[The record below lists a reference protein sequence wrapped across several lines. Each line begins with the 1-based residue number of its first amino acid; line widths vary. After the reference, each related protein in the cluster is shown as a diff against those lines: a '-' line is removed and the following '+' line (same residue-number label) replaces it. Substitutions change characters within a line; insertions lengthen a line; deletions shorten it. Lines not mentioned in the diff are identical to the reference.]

1 MPSKQVRRRI
11 DRHSTVRHASVPK
24 RQPAS
29 TKAFT
34 ACKPLDSARAVIE
47 FLGLSYSEVGVE
59 YGRLSGFKPIS
70 KQAVYK
76 MLTLPRVNDA
86 MLNTLGQLI
95 SNRLTRSCGVTVG
108 VQMIQNS
115 PLHVIPYIPCAACGE
130 LYPIDRPGVRH
141 CPDCR

>member
-1 MPSKQVRRRI
+1 M
-11 DRHSTVRHASVPK
+11 
-24 RQPAS
+24 
-29 TKAFT
+29 
-34 ACKPLDSARAVIE
+34 ACRPLDSASAVIE
-47 FLGLSYSEVGVE
+47 FLGLSYSEVGME
-59 YGRLSGFKPIS
+59 YGRVSGLNQIS

-76 MLTLPRVNDA
+76 MLKAPRVNDA

-95 SNRLTRSCGVTVG
+95 SNRLTKACGVTVG
-108 VQMIQNS
+108 IQMIQNS